1 MMDFL
6 EIISVVVF
14 PISLGSFQL
23 AVEQGR
29 IPLFDRVGMFRSE
42 DFVSIVFFPSLVLM
56 IASGIVLLL
65 YSWILLLCFFIGTA
79 ISFPLFGRSLLIRL
93 WYIPH
98 AILDRLA
105 KKKLGDDQQVLLHQM
120 GNNCSCVDCLTIQCN
135 HRRTDL
141 LPARSLAPG
150 YAH

>member
-1 MMDFL
+1 MDFL

-14 PISLGSFQL
+14 PLSLGSFQL

-29 IPLFDRVGMFRSE
+29 IPLFDRVGMFRSD

-56 IASGIVLLL
+56 IASGIVLLV
-65 YSWILLLCFFIGTA
+65 YSWILLPCFFIGTA

-98 AILDRLA
+98 AIFYRLA
-105 KKKLGDDQQVLLHQM
+105 KKKLGDD
-120 GNNCSCVDCLTIQCN
+120 
-135 HRRTDL
+135 
-141 LPARSLAPG
+141 
-150 YAH
+150 